1 MQRARHDNH
10 FTGNVV
16 DIEFS
21 DSTVTA
27 TVNHPFWVM
36 SGGSLNERP
45 APDQLEEHES
55 EGLSL
60 DGRWLQSQDLRV
72 GDVVFCRDGETREVM
87 SMAIR
92 EADSLPISNLS
103 IREWPNYAVGVGGV
117 LVHNRGLCETD
128 IDELA
133 QVIAAHAPDER
144 PVLIKELADDNV
156 ASADL
161 DQIRSKV
168 DELTPRRV
176 FASLDELAQTGRIDP
191 SEIRFSQD
199 SISGTFKNG
208 DSVADLAAK
217 LKNGTVDPS
226 SIPAIRLVERNG
238 KIFTL
243 DNRRLK
249 AFQEAGIE
257 IPYQLLEKIPKREMF
272 KFTTINDGIDIIIRG
287 Q

>member
-1 MQRARHDNH
+1 MGANHFPHLPPHRFNPVQRARHDNH

-161 DQIRSKV
+161 DQIRSKIRTEDTQTV
-168 DELTPRRV
+168 ICGAARFLNTRGRV
-176 FASLDELAQTGRIDP
+176 CAIWRVGRG
-191 SEIRFSQD
+191 FS
-199 SISGTFKNG
+199 
-208 DSVADLAAK
+208 
-217 LKNGTVDPS
+217 
-226 SIPAIRLVERNG
+226 
-238 KIFTL
+238 
-243 DNRRLK
+243 
-249 AFQEAGIE
+249 
-257 IPYQLLEKIPKREMF
+257 
-272 KFTTINDGIDIIIRG
+272 
-287 Q
+287 